1 MISKIFF
8 LYKKNNKI
16 TISFTYFIS
25 KGCDIGEPIPRKT
38 ELAGNHS
45 WIGQISQI
53 SHRFAFYLYRNN
65 VLSCTK
71 WELYTRAIGRLFRTV
86 NEQRHDKTNKM
97 SMPPAKTQISLSI
110 NPGWSE
116 SSLSTWR
123 KLGSLATHWVHSEDS
138 DQPGRMPRLIW
149 VFTVGAP
156 ILLVLSCVG
165 SNWDLLLIFGC
176 RSDFVFSLRVH
187 LSPVYVTKVQ

>member
-1 MISKIFF
+1 MARWSVKFF
-8 LYKKNNKI
+8 FIQKNNKK

-45 WIGQISQI
+45 WIGQIS
-53 SHRFAFYLYRNN
+53 HRFAFYLYRNN

-71 WELYTRAIGRLFRTV
+71 WELYTKAIGRLFRTV

-97 SMPPAKTQISLSI
+97 SMRPAKTQISLSI

-123 KLGSLATHWVHSEDS
+123 KLGSLATHLSAQW
-138 DQPGRMPRLIW
+138 RLW
-149 VFTVGAP
+149 SAWADAKADLSLHCACPHFVG
-156 ILLVLSCVG
+156 
-165 SNWDLLLIFGC
+165 
-176 RSDFVFSLRVH
+176 FVMSWLKLRFIAYFW
-187 LSPVYVTKVQ
+187 L